1 MENFTTVYSKPQAVT
16 MLLTND
22 CNLAC
27 SYCFESNKGKDYMP
41 KEMALDILEATY
53 NVVDPMAG
61 IFTLNMFGGEPLMN
75 WDTFK
80 AVCDYV
86 LENNLK
92 IRITA
97 TTNLTLLT
105 DEMIDYID
113 ELSIPILVSVDGI
126 KEVHDK
132 HRCNSFDKVIENMKK
147 LIDRDLG
154 YLIEARMT
162 VAPDTAKYMYESV
175 KMLVDL
181 GINNIANVP
190 ASDLDWDAQSIQD
203 YKDNY
208 EKILDMYIDI
218 LNDETN
224 KRNISLYKVD
234 QALNLALEPIKEDTS
249 MCNIGNPRWVI
260 VDWKGDIWPCPDY
273 PTTDNVDL
281 IAGKIGNFYTGV
293 DETKVDPKPMVATY
307 ELERCKGCEAI
318 SICKSGCP
326 YENYT
331 KNGKFNEPTIGYCT
345 LQKAFVEIIKA
356 YQDKLLEAT
365 NIRSRQ
371 LNVLIENLKVKKYYD
386 EKVKTINLLDREF
399 GVRLNHF
406 VEKYE
411 NLNNKGNILPSF
423 DTYFKHELMTI
434 NAIVAAMVGKRV
446 EFVED

>member
-16 MLLTND
+16 ILLTND

-41 KEMALDILEATY
+41 KEMALDILKATY

-406 VEKYE
+406 VERYE
-411 NLNNKGNILPSF
+411 NLNNKGNVLPSF

>member
-41 KEMALDILEATY
+41 KEMALDILKATY

-175 KMLVDL
+175 KMLVNL

-411 NLNNKGNILPSF
+411 NLNNKGNVLPSF

>member
-41 KEMALDILEATY
+41 KEMALDILKATY
-53 NVVDPMAG
+53 NQVDPMAG

-75 WDTFK
+75 WETFK

-113 ELSIPILVSVDGI
+113 ELSIPVLVSVDGI

-190 ASDLDWDAQSIQD
+190 ASDLEWDAQSIQD

-411 NLNNKGNILPSF
+411 NLNNKGNVLPSF

>member
-41 KEMALDILEATY
+41 KEMALDILKATY

-75 WDTFK
+75 WETFK

-411 NLNNKGNILPSF
+411 NLNNKGNVLPSF

-434 NAIVAAMVGKRV
+434 N
-446 EFVED
+446 ED

>member
-41 KEMALDILEATY
+41 KEMALDILKATY

-190 ASDLDWDAQSIQD
+190 ASDLDWDTQSIQD

>member
-41 KEMALDILEATY
+41 KEMALDILKATY
-53 NVVDPMAG
+53 NQVDPMAG

-113 ELSIPILVSVDGI
+113 ELSIPVLVSVDGI

-190 ASDLDWDAQSIQD
+190 ASDLEWDAQSIQD

-218 LNDETN
+218 LNDESN

-386 EKVKTINLLDREF
+386 DKVKTISITDREF

-411 NLNNKGNILPSF
+411 NLNNKGNVLPSF
-423 DTYFKHELMTI
+423 DTYFKHELMTV
-434 NAIVAAMVGKRV
+434 NAIIAALVGKKV

>member
-41 KEMALDILEATY
+41 KEMALDILKATY
-53 NVVDPMAG
+53 NQVDPMAG

-113 ELSIPILVSVDGI
+113 ELSIPVLVSVDGI

-386 EKVKTINLLDREF
+386 EKVKTISITDREF

-411 NLNNKGNILPSF
+411 NLNNKGNVLPSF
-423 DTYFKHELMTI
+423 DTYFKHELMTV
-434 NAIVAAMVGKRV
+434 NAIIAALVGKRV

>member
-41 KEMALDILEATY
+41 KEMALDILKATY
-53 NVVDPMAG
+53 NVVDPMVG

-75 WDTFK
+75 WETFK

-411 NLNNKGNILPSF
+411 NLNNKGNVLPSF

>member
-41 KEMALDILEATY
+41 KEMALDILKATY

-307 ELERCKGCEAI
+307 ELERCNGCEAI

-411 NLNNKGNILPSF
+411 NLNNKGNVLPSF

>member
-41 KEMALDILEATY
+41 KEMALDILKATY

-75 WDTFK
+75 WETFK
-80 AVCDYV
+80 AICDYV

-281 IAGKIGNFYTGV
+281 IADKIGNFYTGV

-386 EKVKTINLLDREF
+386 EKVKTVNLFDREF

>member
-41 KEMALDILEATY
+41 KEMALDILKATY

-190 ASDLDWDAQSIQD
+190 ASDLDWDTQSIQD

-411 NLNNKGNILPSF
+411 NLNNKGNVLPSF

>member
-41 KEMALDILEATY
+41 KEMALDILKATY

-113 ELSIPILVSVDGI
+113 ELSIPVLVSVDGI

-190 ASDLDWDAQSIQD
+190 ASDLEWDAQSIQD

-208 EKILDMYIDI
+208 EKILDMYINI

-273 PTTDNVDL
+273 PTTDNADL

-386 EKVKTINLLDREF
+386 DKVKTISITDREF

-411 NLNNKGNILPSF
+411 NLNNKGNVLPSF
-423 DTYFKHELMTI
+423 DTYFKHELMTV
-434 NAIVAAMVGKRV
+434 NAIIAALVGKKV

>member
-41 KEMALDILEATY
+41 KEMALDILKATY

-61 IFTLNMFGGEPLMN
+61 VFTLNMFGGEPLMN
-75 WDTFK
+75 WETFK

-113 ELSIPILVSVDGI
+113 ELSIPVLVSVDGI

-190 ASDLDWDAQSIQD
+190 ASDLEWDAQSIQD

-208 EKILDMYIDI
+208 EKILDMYINI

-273 PTTDNVDL
+273 PTTDNADL

-307 ELERCKGCEAI
+307 ELDRCKGCEAI

-386 EKVKTINLLDREF
+386 DKVKTISITDREF

-411 NLNNKGNILPSF
+411 NLNNKGNVLPSF
-423 DTYFKHELMTI
+423 DTYFKHELMTV
-434 NAIVAAMVGKRV
+434 NAIIAALVGKKV

>member
-41 KEMALDILEATY
+41 KEMALDILKATY

-80 AVCDYV
+80 VVCDYV

-386 EKVKTINLLDREF
+386 DKVKTVNLFDREF

>member
-41 KEMALDILEATY
+41 KEMALDILKTTY
-53 NVVDPMAG
+53 NPVDPMAG

-273 PTTDNVDL
+273 PTTDNADL

-293 DETKVDPKPMVATY
+293 DETKVDPKPMAATY

-386 EKVKTINLLDREF
+386 EKVKTISITDREF

-411 NLNNKGNILPSF
+411 NLNNKGNVLPSF
-423 DTYFKHELMTI
+423 DTYFKHELMTV
-434 NAIVAAMVGKRV
+434 NAIIAALVGKKV

>member
-41 KEMALDILEATY
+41 KEMALDILKATY

-190 ASDLDWDAQSIQD
+190 ASDLEWDAQSIQD

-273 PTTDNVDL
+273 PTTDNADL

-411 NLNNKGNILPSF
+411 NLNNKGNVLPSF

>member
-41 KEMALDILEATY
+41 KEMALDILKATY

-75 WDTFK
+75 WDTFN

-386 EKVKTINLLDREF
+386 EKVKTVNLLDREF

-411 NLNNKGNILPSF
+411 NLNNKGNVLPSF

>member
-41 KEMALDILEATY
+41 KEMALDILKATY
-53 NVVDPMAG
+53 NPVDPMAG

-75 WDTFK
+75 WEAFK

-273 PTTDNVDL
+273 PTTDNIDL

-386 EKVKTINLLDREF
+386 EKVKTISITDREF

-411 NLNNKGNILPSF
+411 NLNNKGNVLPSF
-423 DTYFKHELMTI
+423 DTYFKHELMTV
-434 NAIVAAMVGKRV
+434 NAIIAALVGKKV

>member
-41 KEMALDILEATY
+41 KEMALDILKATY
-53 NVVDPMAG
+53 NQVDPMAG

-80 AVCDYV
+80 AICDYV

-113 ELSIPILVSVDGI
+113 ELSIPVLVSVDGI

-190 ASDLDWDAQSIQD
+190 ASDLEWDAQSIQD

-386 EKVKTINLLDREF
+386 DKVKTISITDREF

-411 NLNNKGNILPSF
+411 NLNNKGNVLPSF
-423 DTYFKHELMTI
+423 DTYFRHELMTV
-434 NAIVAAMVGKRV
+434 NAIIAALVGKKV

>member
-41 KEMALDILEATY
+41 KEMALDILKATY
-53 NVVDPMAG
+53 NQVDPMAG

-386 EKVKTINLLDREF
+386 DKVKTVNLFDREF

>member
-41 KEMALDILEATY
+41 KEMALDILKATY

-75 WDTFK
+75 WETFK

-386 EKVKTINLLDREF
+386 EKVKTINLFDREF

>member
-41 KEMALDILEATY
+41 KEMALDILKATY
-53 NVVDPMAG
+53 NQVDPMAG

-92 IRITA
+92 IRITV

-113 ELSIPILVSVDGI
+113 ELSIPVLVSVDGI

-190 ASDLDWDAQSIQD
+190 ASDLEWDAQSIQD

-386 EKVKTINLLDREF
+386 DKVKTISITDREF

-411 NLNNKGNILPSF
+411 NLNNKGNVLPSF
-423 DTYFKHELMTI
+423 DTYFKHELMTV
-434 NAIVAAMVGKRV
+434 NAIIAALVGKKV

>member
-41 KEMALDILEATY
+41 KEMALDILKATY

-75 WDTFK
+75 WETFK
-80 AVCDYV
+80 AICDYV

-386 EKVKTINLLDREF
+386 EKVKTINLFDREF

-411 NLNNKGNILPSF
+411 NLNNKGNVLPSF

>member
-41 KEMALDILEATY
+41 KEMALDILKATY
-53 NVVDPMAG
+53 NQVDPMAG

-80 AVCDYV
+80 AICDYV

-113 ELSIPILVSVDGI
+113 ELSIPVLVSVDGI

-386 EKVKTINLLDREF
+386 DKVKTISITDREF

-411 NLNNKGNILPSF
+411 NLNNKGNVLPSF
-423 DTYFKHELMTI
+423 DTYFKHELMTV
-434 NAIVAAMVGKRV
+434 NAIIAALVGKKV

>member
-41 KEMALDILEATY
+41 KEMALDILKATY
-53 NVVDPMAG
+53 NQVDPMAG

-113 ELSIPILVSVDGI
+113 ELSIPVLVSVDGI

-190 ASDLDWDAQSIQD
+190 ASDLEWDAQSIQD

-331 KNGKFNEPTIGYCT
+331 NNGKFNEPTIGYCT

-386 EKVKTINLLDREF
+386 DKVKTISITNREF

-411 NLNNKGNILPSF
+411 NLNNKGNVLPSF
-423 DTYFKHELMTI
+423 DTYFKHELMTV
-434 NAIVAAMVGKRV
+434 NAIIAALVGKKV

>member
-41 KEMALDILEATY
+41 KEMALDILKATY
-53 NVVDPMAG
+53 NPVDPMAG

-113 ELSIPILVSVDGI
+113 ELSIPVLVSVDGI

-190 ASDLDWDAQSIQD
+190 ASDLEWDAQSIQD

-273 PTTDNVDL
+273 PTTDNADL

-386 EKVKTINLLDREF
+386 DKVKTISITDREF

-411 NLNNKGNILPSF
+411 NLNNKGNVLPSF
-423 DTYFKHELMTI
+423 DTYFKHELMTV
-434 NAIVAAMVGKRV
+434 NAIIAALVGKKV

>member
-41 KEMALDILEATY
+41 KEMALDILKATY

-80 AVCDYV
+80 AICDYV

-386 EKVKTINLLDREF
+386 EKVKTVNLFDREF

>member
-41 KEMALDILEATY
+41 KEMALDILKATY

-75 WDTFK
+75 WETFK

-113 ELSIPILVSVDGI
+113 ELSIPVLVSVDGI

-411 NLNNKGNILPSF
+411 NLNNKGNVLPSF

>member
-41 KEMALDILEATY
+41 KEMALDILKATY
-53 NVVDPMAG
+53 NPVDPMVG

-75 WDTFK
+75 WEAFK

-293 DETKVDPKPMVATY
+293 DKTKVDPKPMVATY
-307 ELERCKGCEAI
+307 ELERCNGCKAI

-345 LQKAFVEIIKA
+345 LQKAFVEIVKS
-356 YQDKLLEAT
+356 YQDKLLDAT

-386 EKVKTINLLDREF
+386 EKVKTISITDREF
-399 GVRLNHF
+399 GIRLNHF

-411 NLNNKGNILPSF
+411 NLNTKGNVLPSF
-423 DTYFKHELMTI
+423 DTYFKHELMTV
-434 NAIVAAMVGKRV
+434 NAIIAALVGKKV

>member
-41 KEMALDILEATY
+41 KEMALDILKATY
-53 NVVDPMAG
+53 NPVDPMAG

-113 ELSIPILVSVDGI
+113 ELSIPVLVSVDGI

-190 ASDLDWDAQSIQD
+190 ASDLEWDAQSIQD

-208 EKILDMYIDI
+208 EKILDMYINI

-386 EKVKTINLLDREF
+386 EKVKTISITDREF

-411 NLNNKGNILPSF
+411 NLNNKGNVLPSF
-423 DTYFKHELMTI
+423 DTYFKHELMTV
-434 NAIVAAMVGKRV
+434 NAIIAALVGKKV

>member
-41 KEMALDILEATY
+41 KEMALDILKATY
-53 NVVDPMAG
+53 NQVDPMAG

-113 ELSIPILVSVDGI
+113 ELSIPVLVSVDGI

-190 ASDLDWDAQSIQD
+190 ASDLEWDAQSIQD

-386 EKVKTINLLDREF
+386 EKVKTISITDREF

-411 NLNNKGNILPSF
+411 NLNNKGNVLPSF
-423 DTYFKHELMTI
+423 DTYFRHELMTV
-434 NAIVAAMVGKRV
+434 NAIIAALVGKKV

>member
-41 KEMALDILEATY
+41 KEMALDILKATY

-61 IFTLNMFGGEPLMN
+61 VFTLNMFGGEPLMN

-411 NLNNKGNILPSF
+411 NLNNKGNVLPSF

>member
-41 KEMALDILEATY
+41 KEMALDILKATY

-190 ASDLDWDAQSIQD
+190 ASDLEWDAQSIQD

-281 IAGKIGNFYTGV
+281 IADKIGNFYTGV

-386 EKVKTINLLDREF
+386 EKVKTVNLFDREF

-411 NLNNKGNILPSF
+411 NLNNKGNVLPSF

>member
-41 KEMALDILEATY
+41 KEMALDILKATY

-386 EKVKTINLLDREF
+386 NKVKTVNLFDREF

>member
-41 KEMALDILEATY
+41 KEMALDILKATY

-80 AVCDYV
+80 AICDYV

-386 EKVKTINLLDREF
+386 EKVKTVNLLDREF

-411 NLNNKGNILPSF
+411 NLNNKGNVLPSF

>member
-41 KEMALDILEATY
+41 KEMALDILKATY
-53 NVVDPMAG
+53 NVVAPMAG

-386 EKVKTINLLDREF
+386 EKVKTINLFDREF

-411 NLNNKGNILPSF
+411 NLNNKGNVLPSF

>member
-75 WDTFK
+75 WETFK

-113 ELSIPILVSVDGI
+113 ELSIPVLVSVDGI

-411 NLNNKGNILPSF
+411 NLNNKGNVLPSF

>member
-41 KEMALDILEATY
+41 KEMALDILKATY

-61 IFTLNMFGGEPLMN
+61 VFTLNMFGGEPLMN

-273 PTTDNVDL
+273 PTTDNIDL

-411 NLNNKGNILPSF
+411 NLNNKGNVLPSF

>member
-41 KEMALDILEATY
+41 KEMALDILKATY
-53 NVVDPMAG
+53 NQVDPMAG

-113 ELSIPILVSVDGI
+113 ELSIPVLVSVDGI

-190 ASDLDWDAQSIQD
+190 ASDLEWDAQSIQD

-386 EKVKTINLLDREF
+386 EKVKTISITDREF

-411 NLNNKGNILPSF
+411 NLNNKCNVLPSF
-423 DTYFKHELMTI
+423 DTYFKHELMTV
-434 NAIVAAMVGKRV
+434 NAIIAALVGKKV

>member
-1 MENFTTVYSKPQAVT
+1 

-41 KEMALDILEATY
+41 KEMALDILKATY

-113 ELSIPILVSVDGI
+113 ELSIPVLVSVDGI

-190 ASDLDWDAQSIQD
+190 ASDLEWDAQSIQD

-273 PTTDNVDL
+273 PTTDNADL

-386 EKVKTINLLDREF
+386 EKVKTISITDREF

-411 NLNNKGNILPSF
+411 NLNNKGNVLPSF
-423 DTYFKHELMTI
+423 DTYFRHELMTV
-434 NAIVAAMVGKRV
+434 NAIIAALVGKKV